1 MFNQRFFKTFFLP
14 IILVVCGSVFNPD
27 AHAQEMKV
35 YRPGDWKPLL
45 ESRANKPMI
54 VHFWG
59 FTCSPCLDELPH
71 WGDFIAQFPE
81 VKTVFIEV
89 DQIPAELSIQ
99 TLRDARLDRA
109 DHRTSSASFDEY
121 MRYEIDP
128 RWMGELPLT
137 MLISPKGEI
146 RRLRGTVDF
155 KIIRQWLAQF

>member
-1 MFNQRFFKTFFLP
+1 MNYRSFKTFFLF
-14 IILVVCGSVFNPD
+14 ILLLMSGTIFIESTSAAEIKD
-27 AHAQEMKV
+27 
-35 YRPGDWKPLL
+35 YRPGDWKTLV

-59 FTCSPCLDELPH
+59 FTCSPCLDELPR
-71 WGDFIAQFPE
+71 WGEFVTQFPD

-89 DQIPAELSIQ
+89 DQIPAELAIQ
-99 TLRDARLDRA
+99 TLRDAQLSRA
-109 DHRTSSASFDEY
+109 DHRTSSANFDEY

-155 KIIRQWLAQF
+155 KVINQWLAQF